1 MENKKVLIFGVIL
14 VIIICLLFGYK
25 IYTDRNIYTFV
36 TDYKYQT
43 LVEDNGSY
51 ISLYYEVNLNNNK
64 IVKKSDSYVANKGYE
79 YKGKVIN
86 TFNINDAESD
96 SIKKIFDKII
106 ADKDKNI
113 DYSASNYKYYVLKT
127 YKYKDGIVTND
138 YDLIDEFE
146 NIIK

>member
-79 YKGKVIN
+79 YKGKIIN

-106 ADKDKNI
+106 ADKDKSI

-127 YKYKDGIVTND
+127 YKYKDGIITND

>member
-127 YKYKDGIVTND
+127 YKYKDGIITND

>member
-43 LVEDNGSY
+43 LIEDNGSY

-79 YKGKVIN
+79 YKGKIIN

-106 ADKDKNI
+106 ADKDKSI

-127 YKYKDGIVTND
+127 YKYKDGIITND